1 LALTNSFF
9 QHNEDPAA
17 FGTDD
22 DYDEA
27 EEEIHKNEEGKSDNE
42 PLDPVSEQ
50 DVRLLFCNLF
60 SVSIYLISKTL
71 NLSKS

>member
-1 LALTNSFF
+1 MNSFV
-9 QHNEDPAA
+9 QHQSP

-42 PLDPVSEQ
+42 ALDPVSEV
-50 DVRLLFCNLF
+50 DVR
-60 SVSIYLISKTL
+60 Y
-71 NLSKS
+71 